1 MKIEE
6 ILNKLENTPLNIGD
20 NVLSDVRKYFRSI
33 LNDFE
38 ISFSNPVVDY
48 DSIFI
53 SATISVYGED
63 GKHSVTAIGAQP
75 LKEGKRYIANSTR
88 FVQADALK
96 NACWLLGAGGDEF
109 AETFS
114 EKKGNRNSNSTS
126 RNNTRASGTR
136 SNNSNGS
143 NGKTSYT
150 VQTMGPVKE
159 CRLKSGAKQVDI
171 MVDGT
176 KLNLIFW
183 ADVIENLGNTFTAF
197 VDKAAKGSVNFQML
211 AKDNRPQYK
220 QMIFQEF
227 VK

>member
-1 MKIEE
+1 MRIEE

-20 NVLSDVRKYFRSI
+20 NVLADVRKYFRSI

-38 ISFSNPVVDY
+38 IIFSNPTIDY
-48 DSIFI
+48 DSLFI
-53 SATISVYGED
+53 SATITVYGED

-75 LKEGKRYIANSTR
+75 LKEGNRYIANSTR

-96 NACWLLGAGGDEF
+96 NACLLLGAGGDVF

-114 EKKGNRNSNSTS
+114 EKKGKKGGTSAPRNS
-126 RNNTRASGTR
+126 TRGSEDKNIR
-136 SNNSNGS
+136 S

-150 VQTMGPVKE
+150 VQTVGPVRD
-159 CRLKSGAKQVDI
+159 CRLKLGAKQIDI
-171 MVDGT
+171 MIDGA

-183 ADVIENLGNTFTAF
+183 ADVIEALGNTFTAF
-197 VDKAAKGSVNFQML
+197 VDKAAKGSVTFQML
-211 AKDNRPQYK
+211 AKDNRPQYE
-220 QMIFQEF
+220 QLIFQEF